1 MKINVFFIAVLILI
15 SNFLSAQS
23 LKLEELMTGEEF
35 VGFSPASPF
44 WSPDSKTI
52 YFNWKKDKSLFA
64 YSLTQSKIDALDKS
78 EEISIPSANGHYNQ
92 SRNLYIYEKNGD
104 LHLFDVATGKTNIV
118 TATQE
123 RESAPHFSGD
133 QQSIVF
139 RKGDNL
145 FSFSLIDN
153 SLTQLSFFGQQ
164 SPTPASKSPQRDW
177 LEKDQLQ
184 LFEVLAERNQFDLEN
199 RIEPVYKTTDIGK
212 KRVLA
217 LNASPDLRFICAL
230 LVTPANP
237 DPTMVPDFVS
247 QNGYTQPLN
256 TRSKVGGAS
265 DSYELGIYDRSKD
278 SFFLVQVDLIPG
290 IKDKPAFLKEYHTD
304 SLPYSPQYKNAR
316 KVFLSSPV
324 FSDDGKAVVV
334 IRSQDN
340 KDRWIMSLNMEDG
353 SLKLLD
359 RQRDEAWIGGPGIS
373 GWGSSGGNLGWLDS
387 DHLFFQSEQTG
398 YSHLYAVNVVTGLK
412 KQLTQGL
419 FEIRSAVL
427 STDKS
432 TFFIIANAEN
442 PYEHHFYH
450 LPTSGGTLQKITR
463 LTGGH
468 QVVVSPDEKNLA
480 ILYSYANQ
488 PWELFTMP
496 NQPENVMVQI
506 TESTTE
512 NFKQYSWR
520 DPEIVQFKA
529 SDGALV
535 SARLYRP
542 QSPQNQGPA
551 VIFVH
556 GAGYL
561 QNVHKWWSSYYR
573 EYMFHN
579 FLVDQGYTVLDIDY
593 RGSDGYGRDWR
604 TGIYRFMGGKDLSDQ
619 VDGAAY
625 LVSNWNINPSKIGI
639 YGGSYGGFITLMGL
653 FTAPDVFACGA
664 ALRSVTDWAHYNHPY
679 TSNILN
685 TPVEDSIAYKR
696 SSPIYHAE
704 GLKNHLL
711 MLHGMVDRNV
721 HFQDI
726 VRLSQRLI
734 ELGKDNWELAVYP
747 VEDHG
752 FVESSSWIDEYKRIY
767 KLFSTHLKP

>member
-1 MKINVFFIAVLILI
+1 MKNNGIFIPLLILTSYI
-15 SNFLSAQS
+15 LPAQS
-23 LKLEELMTGEEF
+23 LKLEEFMKGEEF
-35 VGFSPASPF
+35 IGFSPTSPY
-44 WSPDSKTI
+44 WSPDSKFI
-52 YFNWKKDKSLFA
+52 YFNWKKSKSLFSYA
-64 YSLTQSKIDALDKS
+64 LAEGQLDSLSK
-78 EEISIPSANGHYNQ
+78 EIEKNIPSANGVFNKDH
-92 SRNLYIYEKNGD
+92 SLFVYEKNGD
-104 LHLFDVATGKTNIV
+104 LYLYDVATGNINAL

-123 RESAPHFSGD
+123 RESSPQFSGD
-133 QQSIVF
+133 QQSIIF

-145 FSFSLIDN
+145 FSFSLKEN
-153 SLTQLSFFGQQ
+153 GLTQLSFFGSQTPS
-164 SPTPASKSPQRDW
+164 SPPKSSQKDW

-184 LFEVLAERNQFDLEN
+184 LFQVLAERNQEELEN
-199 RIEPVYKTTDIGK
+199 KVEPIYKTTDIGK

-217 LNASPDLRFICAL
+217 LHSSPDLRYVSAL
-230 LVTPANP
+230 LVTPAAP
-237 DPTMVPDFVS
+237 DPTMMPDFVTQS
-247 QNGYTQPLN
+247 GYTEPVN
-256 TRSKVGGAS
+256 TRSKVGSAP
-265 DSYELGIYDRSKD
+265 DLQELAIYDRDRD
-278 SFFLVQVDLIPG
+278 SFYLIPTDFIPG
-290 IKDKPAFLKEYHTD
+290 IKDKPAFLQEYHND
-304 SLPYSPQYKNAR
+304 SLPYSPQYKNPR
-316 KVFLSSPV
+316 KVFFSSPV
-324 FSDDGKAVVV
+324 FSEDGKAVVV

-340 KDRWIMSLNMEDG
+340 KDRWIMSLNMENG

-373 GWGSSGGNLGWLDS
+373 GWGSSGGNLGWLDN

-398 YSHLYAVNVVTGLK
+398 YSHLYSINVITGIK
-412 KQLTQGL
+412 NQLTQGL
-419 FEIRSAVL
+419 FEIRSAAL
-427 STDKS
+427 SADKS
-432 TFFIIANAEN
+432 KFYIIANAEN

-450 LPTSGGTLQKITR
+450 LPSSGGALQKITR
-463 LTGGH
+463 LIGGH
-468 QVVVSPDEKNLA
+468 QVIVSPDEKNLA

-496 NQPENVMVQI
+496 NQPEGVMVQI
-506 TESTTE
+506 TESTNET
-512 NFKQYSWR
+512 FRQYSWR

-529 SDGALV
+529 SDGAMV

-542 QSPQNQGPA
+542 KSPQKQGPA

-561 QNVHKWWSSYYR
+561 QNVHKWWSSYFR

-579 FLVDQGYTVLDIDY
+579 FLADQGYTVLDIDY

-625 LVSNWNINPSKIGI
+625 LASNWNVDPSKIGI

-653 FTAPDVFACGA
+653 FTTPNVFACGA

-734 ELGKDNWELAVYP
+734 ELEKDNWELAVYP

>member
-1 MKINVFFIAVLILI
+1 MKNNGIFIPLLILI
-15 SNFLSAQS
+15 SYILPAQS
-23 LKLEELMTGEEF
+23 LKLEEFMKGEEF
-35 VGFSPASPF
+35 IGFSPTSPF
-44 WSPDSKTI
+44 WSPDSKFI
-52 YFNWKKDKSLFA
+52 YFNWKKNKSLFSYA
-64 YSLTQSKIDALDKS
+64 LAEGQIDSLSKEVEKN
-78 EEISIPSANGHYNQ
+78 IPSANGVFNKDQ
-92 SRNLYIYEKNGD
+92 SLFAYEKNGD
-104 LHLFDVATGKTNIV
+104 LYLFNVTSGKINAV

-123 RESAPHFSGD
+123 RESSPQFSGD
-133 QQSIVF
+133 QQSLVF

-145 FSFSLIDN
+145 FSFSLKDN
-153 SLTQLSFFGQQ
+153 ALVQLSFFGAQTPS
-164 SPTPASKSPQRDW
+164 SPPKSSQKDW

-184 LFEVLAERNQFDLEN
+184 LFQVLAERNQDELDN
-199 RIEPVYKTTDIGK
+199 KIEPIYKTTDIGK

-217 LNASPDLRFICAL
+217 LHLSPDLRYVSVL
-230 LVTPANP
+230 LVTPAAP
-237 DPTMVPDFVS
+237 DPTMMPDFVTQS
-247 QNGYTQPLN
+247 GYTEPVN
-256 TRSKVGGAS
+256 TRSKVGSAA
-265 DSYELGIYDRSKD
+265 DLQELGIYDRERD
-278 SFFLVQVDLIPG
+278 SFYLVPTDFITG
-290 IKDKPAFLKEYHTD
+290 IKDKPAFLQEYHND
-304 SLPYSPQYKNAR
+304 SLPYSPQYKNPR
-316 KVFLSSPV
+316 KVFFSSPV
-324 FSDDGKAVVV
+324 FSEDGKAIVV

-340 KDRWIMSLNMEDG
+340 KDRWIMTLNMEDG

-373 GWGSSGGNLGWLDS
+373 GWGSSGGNLGWLDN

-398 YSHLYAVNVVTGLK
+398 YSHLYSINVNNGIK
-412 KQLTQGL
+412 NQLTQGL

-427 STDKS
+427 SEDKS
-432 TFFIIANAEN
+432 RFYIIANAEN

-450 LPTSGGTLQKITR
+450 LPVSGGNLLKITR
-463 LTGGH
+463 LIGGH
-468 QVVVSPDEKNLA
+468 QVRVSPDEKNLA

-496 NQPENVMVQI
+496 NEPEGVMVQI

-512 NFKQYSWR
+512 NFRQYAWR

-529 SDGALV
+529 SDGAMV

-542 QSPQNQGPA
+542 KSPQKQGPA

-561 QNVHKWWSSYYR
+561 QNVHKWWSSYFR

-579 FLVDQGYTVLDIDY
+579 FLADQGYTVLDIDY

-625 LVSNWNINPSKIGI
+625 LASNWNVNPSKIGI

-734 ELGKDNWELAVYP
+734 ELEKDNWELAVYP

>member
-1 MKINVFFIAVLILI
+1 MKHCSFLFLLCSTFFL
-15 SNFLSAQS
+15 NAQS
-23 LKLEELMTGEEF
+23 LSIETIMKGEDF
-35 VGFSPASPF
+35 VGYTPSSPF
-44 WSPDSKTI
+44 WSPDSKAI
-52 YFNWKKDKSLFA
+52 YFLWKNDKSTHSYDLSSGITD
-64 YSLTQSKIDALDKS
+64 SLPKS
-78 EEISIPSANGHYNQ
+78 IVN
-92 SRNLYIYEKNGD
+92 NLPASSGTFNKTKSLYLYEKNGD
-104 LHLFDVATGKTNIV
+104 IFLSDMANNSLKAI

-123 RESAPHFSGD
+123 RESSPLFSGD
-133 QQSIVF
+133 ENSIIF

-145 FSFSLIDN
+145 FAFSLQES
-153 SLTQLSFFGQQ
+153 SLIQLSFFGQK
-164 SPTPASKSPQRDW
+164 TPATPPKSAQKEW
-177 LEKDQLQ
+177 LERDQLH
-184 LFEVLAERNQFDLEN
+184 LFQVLAERNQKELEN
-199 RIEPVYKTTDIGK
+199 KVEPIYNITDIGK

-217 LNASPDLRFICAL
+217 LNISPNLRYVSVN
-230 LVTPANP
+230 LVTPASS
-237 DPTMVPDFVS
+237 DPTMMPDFVTQS
-247 QNGYTQPLN
+247 GYTVPVN
-256 TRSKVGGAS
+256 TRAKVGSAS
-265 DSYELGIYDRSKD
+265 DLHELGIYDRERD
-278 SFFLVQVDLIPG
+278 SFYLVKTDLVPG
-290 IKDKPAFLKEYHTD
+290 IKDKPEFLRDYHTD
-304 SLPYSPQYKNAR
+304 SSPYSSQYESPR
-316 KVFLSSPV
+316 KVFFSSPL
-324 FSDDGKAVVV
+324 FSEDGKAVVV

-340 KDRWIMSLNMEDG
+340 KDRWIMSLNIEDG

-373 GWGSSGGNLGWLDS
+373 GWGSSGGNIGWLDN
-387 DHLFFQSEQTG
+387 DHVFFQSEITG
-398 YSHLYAVNVVTGLK
+398 YSHLYSVNVISNLK
-412 KQLTQGL
+412 KPLSEGK
-419 FEIRSAVL
+419 FEIRSAQL
-427 STDKS
+427 SADKS
-432 TFFIIANAEN
+432 KFYIIANAEN

-450 LPTSGGTLQKITR
+450 LPSGGGTLQKITKFI
-463 LTGGH
+463 GGH

-480 ILYSYANQ
+480 ILFSYANQ
-488 PWELFTMP
+488 PWELYTMP
-496 NQPENVMVQI
+496 NEPEGIMIQI

-512 NFKQYSWR
+512 NYKMYPWR

-529 SDGALV
+529 SDGAMV

-542 QSPQNQGPA
+542 KTLQKQGPA

-579 FLVDQGYTVLDIDY
+579 FLADQGFTVLDIDY

-604 TGIYRFMGGKDLSDQ
+604 TGIYRYMGGKDLSDQ
-619 VDGAAY
+619 IDGAAY
-625 LVSNWNINPSKIGI
+625 LVSDWNVDPTKIGI

-752 FVESSSWIDEYKRIY
+752 FVESSSWTDEYKRIY

>member
-1 MKINVFFIAVLILI
+1 MKNNGIFIPLLILI
-15 SNFLSAQS
+15 SYILPAQS
-23 LKLEELMTGEEF
+23 LKLEEFMKGEEF
-35 VGFSPASPF
+35 VGFSPTSPY
-44 WSPDSKTI
+44 WSPDSKFI
-52 YFNWKKDKSLFA
+52 YFNWKKSKSLFSYA
-64 YSLTQSKIDALDKS
+64 LAEGKTDSLFK
-78 EEISIPSANGHYNQ
+78 EIEKNIPSANGAFNKDH
-92 SRNLYIYEKNGD
+92 SLFVYEKNGD
-104 LHLFDVATGKTNIV
+104 LYLYDIATGNINAL

-123 RESAPHFSGD
+123 RESSPQFSGD
-133 QQSIVF
+133 QQSIIF

-145 FSFSLIDN
+145 FSFSLKDN
-153 SLTQLSFFGQQ
+153 ALKQLSFFGAQ
-164 SPTPASKSPQRDW
+164 SPSLPPKSPQKDW

-184 LFEVLAERNQFDLEN
+184 LFQVLAERNQEELEN
-199 RIEPVYKTTDIGK
+199 KIEPIYKTTDIGK

-217 LNASPDLRFICAL
+217 LHSSPDLRYVSAL
-230 LVTPANP
+230 LVTPAAP
-237 DPTMVPDFVS
+237 DPTMMPDFVTQS
-247 QNGYTQPLN
+247 GYTEPVN
-256 TRSKVGGAS
+256 TRSKVGSAT
-265 DSYELGIYDRSKD
+265 DLQELGIYDRERD
-278 SFFLVQVDLIPG
+278 SFYLVYTDLIPG
-290 IKDKPAFLKEYHTD
+290 IKDKPAFLQEYHND
-304 SLPYSPQYKNAR
+304 SLPYSPQYKNPR
-316 KVFLSSPV
+316 KVFFSSPV
-324 FSDDGKAVVV
+324 FSEDGKAVVV

-373 GWGSSGGNLGWLDS
+373 GWGSSGGNLGWLDN

-398 YSHLYAVNVVTGLK
+398 YSHLYSINVENGIK
-412 KQLTQGL
+412 NQLTQGL

-432 TFFIIANAEN
+432 KFYIIANAEN

-450 LPTSGGTLQKITR
+450 LPSSGGALQKITR
-463 LTGGH
+463 LIGGH
-468 QVVVSPDEKNLA
+468 QVIVSPDEKNLA

-496 NQPENVMVQI
+496 NQPEGVMVQI
-506 TESTTE
+506 TESTNET
-512 NFKQYSWR
+512 FRQYSWR

-529 SDGALV
+529 SDGAMV

-542 QSPQNQGPA
+542 KSPQKQGPA

-561 QNVHKWWSSYYR
+561 QNVHKWWSSYFR

-579 FLVDQGYTVLDIDY
+579 FLADQGYTVLDIDY

-619 VDGAAY
+619 VDGAGY
-625 LVSNWNINPSKIGI
+625 LVSNWNVDSSKIGI

-653 FTAPDVFACGA
+653 FTTPEVFACGA

-685 TPVEDSIAYKR
+685 TPVEDSIAYRR

-734 ELGKDNWELAVYP
+734 ELEKDNWELAVYP